1 MPDGWNPDDELNR
14 IYTLIELMYECRKR
28 VPVIIARLDEM
39 LANDDLRPGEMLA
52 VCDMVLNRAYGK
64 PRQHVYLSEQPTQNP
79 VKVYLPDNNRQVTL
93 ENSEE
98 ASEVNGSNG
107 EVNVSS
113 SEITVIRHP
122 QY

>member
-1 MPDGWNPDDELNR
+1 M
-14 IYTLIELMYECRKR
+14 K
-28 VPVIIARLDEM
+28 RLDE
-39 LANDDLRPGEMLA
+39 LLESDELKPGEMLA

-64 PRQHVYLSEQPTQNP
+64 PRQHVYLSEQRATNP

-98 ASEVNGSNG
+98 AAEVNGSNG
-107 EVNVSS
+107 EINVSS